1 MGIEARQRESTSE
14 RGTALVEA
22 AIILP
27 MFLMLLFGVFEAG
40 RFMNAQNVLTNAA
53 REGARFAVGPQT
65 LTTTLPSSS
74 AVKDQVNNFLGSAGL
89 AAASFVSG
97 SCPSTH
103 SATPSVYVDNNV
115 QVVTGTVTTTYTQ
128 VCVDEPYTVL
138 TAPGFFSVLQ
148 VTLRG
153 DALMRNETSE

>member
-1 MGIEARQRESTSE
+1 MGIEARQRGNTSE

-53 REGARFAVGPQT
+53 REGARAAVEPLT
-65 LTTTLPSSS
+65 LTNTLRSSS
-74 AVKDQVNNFLGSAGL
+74 AVTTQVNTFLGSAGL
-89 AAASFVSG
+89 AAVSLVSG

-103 SATPSVYVDNNV
+103 AATPSVYVDNNV
-115 QVVTGTVTTTYTQ
+115 QVVTGGITTTYTQ